1 MEIILPP
8 KPDGARSERIAT
20 DAPAHLVIIGA
31 NGAGKTRFTSNI
43 IENLGSKAVRISAL
57 EGLYGNGVAGRDEIR
72 QQTLDSLLSLLMQ
85 DEMRN
90 LLGYKLAMA
99 EGRKAELRRTRLDRV
114 IEIWQDVFPDNRML
128 IESGKILFSRGMD
141 EAAYSA
147 PRLSDGERAV
157 LYHTAS
163 VLYAPDKSIIF
174 VDSPELFLHPT
185 LTVSLWNRLEI
196 LRNDCIFCYTTHDP
210 EFASSRNGAPII
222 WVRDCDPATSTWDY
236 DILPAQS
243 GIPSEIY
250 ISLAGARKP
259 LLFIEGDGQRSIDA
273 RLYPLIF
280 PDFMVRSLGSCNK
293 VIESTRTF
301 NDLSAL
307 HKMDSMGIVD
317 RDRRDDN
324 EVAYLRRKKIMVP
337 DVAEIENILLIEDVV
352 RAMASWRGK
361 YPDKVFN
368 KVRRTIMSLF
378 RAELRAQALQH
389 TRHKV
394 KRLIEY
400 RVDARFA
407 DINTLERHLQE
418 LPSILKPRQ
427 TYEEFCRTF
436 RHYIDSGD
444 YQSVLRVFN
453 QKSMMTSCN
462 IAPLCG
468 YKNKDEYI
476 SGVIKLLGTNSP
488 EATAVRTAVKR
499 CLGIDTPPHP
509 DE

>member
-8 KPDGARSERIAT
+8 KLNGTRSEHIAA
-20 DAPAHLVIIGA
+20 DAPARMVIIGA

-43 IENLGSKAVRISAL
+43 IESLGPKAVRISAL
-57 EGLYGNGVAGRDEIR
+57 EGLYGQGTDHDDKRPP
-72 QQTLDSLLSLLMQ
+72 TLDSLLSRLMQ

-90 LLGYKLAMA
+90 LIGYKLAMA
-99 EGRKAELRRTRLDRV
+99 EGKKTELRRTRLDRV

-141 EAAYSA
+141 ESAYSA
-147 PRLSDGERAV
+147 LRLSDGERAV

-163 VLYAPDKSIIF
+163 ALYAPGGSVVF

-196 LRNDCIFCYTTHDP
+196 LRRDCIFCYTTHDP

-222 WVRDCDPATSTWDY
+222 WVRDCDPSTSTWDY

-259 LLFIEGDGQRSIDA
+259 LLFIEGDSQRSIDA
-273 RLYPLIF
+273 KLYPLIF
-280 PDFMVRSLGSCNK
+280 PDMMVRSLGSCNK

-317 RDRRDDN
+317 RDRRDDT
-324 EVAYLRRKKIMVP
+324 EVAYLRRKNIMVP

-352 RAMASWRGK
+352 RAMASWCGK
-361 YPDKVFN
+361 YPDRVFG
-368 KVRRTIMSLF
+368 KVRKTIMSLF
-378 RAELRAQALQH
+378 RAELHAQALQH

-407 DINTLERHLQE
+407 DINTLEKHLHE
-418 LPSILKPRQ
+418 LPDILNPRQ

-436 RHYIDSGD
+436 RRYIDSDD

-453 QKSMMTSCN
+453 QKSMVTSCN
-462 IAPLCG
+462 VAPLCG
-468 YKNKDEYI
+468 FKNKDEYI
-476 SGVIKLLGTNSP
+476 AGVIKLLGTNRP
-488 EATAVRTAVKR
+488 EAAAIRTAVKH
-499 CLGIDTPPHP
+499 CLGLPTSPHP
-509 DE
+509 AE